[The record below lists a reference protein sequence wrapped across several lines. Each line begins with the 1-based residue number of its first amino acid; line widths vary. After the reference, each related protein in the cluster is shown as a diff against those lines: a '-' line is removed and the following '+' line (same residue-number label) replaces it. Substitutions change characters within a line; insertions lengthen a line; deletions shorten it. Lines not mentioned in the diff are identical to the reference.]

1 MNRPSFL
8 PFCAQEIEKKS
19 EKISKNPLLYPSFP
33 AIVSAVSGRCLAETF
48 CYVEV
53 GSSDVM
59 ISGWF
64 FVIQKVGRVDV
75 EKD

>member
-1 MNRPSFL
+1 MHEPSFSR
-8 PFCAQEIEKKS
+8 FCVQKIEKKN

-33 AIVSAVSGRCLAETF
+33 AIVSTVSGRCLAETL
-48 CYVEV
+48 YNVEV
-53 GSSDVM
+53 SSSNVM

>member
-1 MNRPSFL
+1 MLPLPRNRKKN
-8 PFCAQEIEKKS
+8 EKN
-19 EKISKNPLLYPSFP
+19 SKNPLLYPSFP
-33 AIVSAVSGRCLAETF
+33 AIVSTVSGRCLAETF
-48 CYVEV
+48 INVEV
-53 GSSDVM
+53 SSSNVM

>member
-8 PFCAQEIEKKS
+8 RFCVQEIEKKN
-19 EKISKNPLLYPSFP
+19 EKISKKPLLYPSFP
-33 AIVSAVSGRCLAETF
+33 AIVSSVSGRCLAETF

-53 GSSDVM
+53 SSSNVM

-64 FVIQKVGRVDV
+64 FVVQKVGRVDV

>member
-1 MNRPSFL
+1 MCEPSF
-8 PFCAQEIEKKS
+8 PRFCVQKIEKKN
-19 EKISKNPLLYPSFP
+19 EKFSKNPLLYPSFP
-33 AIVSAVSGRCLAETF
+33 AIVTTVSGRCLTETF
-48 CYVEV
+48 YNVEV
-53 GSSDVM
+53 SSSNVM